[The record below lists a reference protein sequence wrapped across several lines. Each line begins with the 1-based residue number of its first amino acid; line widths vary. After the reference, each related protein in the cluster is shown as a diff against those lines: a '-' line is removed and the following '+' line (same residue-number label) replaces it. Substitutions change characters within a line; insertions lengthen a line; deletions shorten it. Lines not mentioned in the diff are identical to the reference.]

1 MSQRKQSGAQQLFD
15 DHRFK
20 HALTNTARVLA
31 EDSSLELALGNQP
44 YEDPLERNEMIVLSS
59 AAPADDTDPKRYLRG
74 QADIAALALR
84 HHNAVLHQQLRP
96 SDVTAAPIFDALERT
111 RIEALGAANMQGIQ
125 HNLQHYA
132 EVHCAQQGYAHYTD
146 ESAPPLPD
154 ILAMILREALIGSPP
169 PNAIAPLVSG
179 YKPKAIKAS
188 RETLESFL
196 DVIEDQE
203 TFAKRAKEWLRDLSL
218 LPELQSASPE
228 PNEADPS
235 DDDDAQELNTDAQ
248 QEDDEQQ
255 APPPPS
261 GHGDDSDEQADDGE
275 QEQAAPSPDDASG
288 PQHETTNQFRPN
300 APLFDA
306 LKPLS
311 SYHAYTD
318 AFDEIVEAD
327 TLCAPEDLQLF
338 RAQLDEQLKAH
349 QNVHTRLAAKLQRL
363 LLARQAREWMYDQ
376 EDGLIDNARLARLII
391 DPERREIYKYEK
403 PSEFRDSCVTLL
415 IDNSGSMRGRP
426 ITIAAMSADILAR
439 TLERCGVRVE
449 ILGFT
454 TQEWKGGLSRKAWE
468 KAGKPPSPGRLND
481 LRHIIYKS
489 ADMRMNKAR
498 RNLGLMLKDGLLK
511 ENIDGEALLWAHQRL
526 LARPEQRRILM
537 VISDGAPVDDATLS
551 SNSAGYLDQHLRD
564 VIEMIELRSEVE
576 LTAIGI
582 GHDVGRYYSRAITIH
597 EVEALGDTMLSE
609 MMRLFEN

>member
-1 MSQRKQSGAQQLFD
+1 MSQRKQSGAQQLFE

-31 EDSSLELALGNQP
+31 DKPELELALGNQP
-44 YEDPLERNEMIVLSS
+44 YEDPLELNEMLVLSA
-59 AAPADDTDPKRYLRG
+59 AAPDDDGEPKRYLRG

-84 HHNAVLHQQLRP
+84 HHNAPLHQQLRP

-111 RIEALGAANMQGIQ
+111 RIEALGAENMQGVQ

-146 ESAPPLPD
+146 ANDKPLPD
-154 ILAMILREALIGSPP
+154 MLAMILREALIGSAPP
-169 PNAIAPLVSG
+169 DAIAPLVAG
-179 YKPKAIKAS
+179 YKPKVMKTS
-188 RETLESFL
+188 RETLASFREVL
-196 DVIEDQE
+196 EDQK
-203 TFAKRAKEWLRDLSL
+203 TFANLAKQWLRDLSL
-218 LPELQSASPE
+218 LPELQPASPE
-228 PNEADPS
+228 ANESDPS
-235 DDDDAQELNTDAQ
+235 DDDDAQELNADAQ
-248 QEDDEQQ
+248 EEENEQE

-261 GHGDDSDEQADDGE
+261 GHGEDSDEQADGE
-275 QEQAAPSPDDASG
+275 QPQAAPAPDDANG
-288 PQHETTNQFRPN
+288 PQQESGNQLRPN

-311 SYHAYTD
+311 SYHAFTD
-318 AFDEIVEAD
+318 TFDETVEAD

-468 KAGKPPSPGRLND
+468 KAGKPANPGRLND

-489 ADMRMNKAR
+489 AEMRMNKAR

-551 SNSAGYLDQHLRD
+551 SNSAGYLDQHLRE

-582 GHDVGRYYSRAITIH
+582 GHDVGRYYKRAITIH

>member
-1 MSQRKQSGAQQLFD
+1 MSQRKQSGAQQLFE
-15 DHRFK
+15 DHHFK
-20 HALTNTARVLA
+20 HALTNTVRVLA
-31 EDSSLELALGNQP
+31 EDTTLELALGNQA
-44 YEDPLERNEMIVLSS
+44 YEDPLELNQMVVLSA
-59 AAPADDTDPKRYLRG
+59 AAPDDDADTKRYLRG
-74 QADIAALALR
+74 QADIAALAMR
-84 HHNAVLHQQLRP
+84 HHNAPLHQQLRP
-96 SDVTAAPIFDALERT
+96 SDLTAAPIFDALERT
-111 RIEALGAANMQGIQ
+111 RIEALGAANMQGVQ

-132 EVHCAQQGYAHYTD
+132 EVHCAQNGYAHYTD
-146 ESAPPLPD
+146 ESDKPLPD
-154 ILAMILREALIGSPP
+154 MLAMILRETLIGSEPP
-169 PNAIAPLVSG
+169 DTIAPLVAN
-179 YKPKAIKAS
+179 YKPKVMQAS
-188 RETLESFL
+188 RETLASFQEVL
-196 DVIEDQE
+196 EDQKA
-203 TFAKRAKEWLRDLSL
+203 FAQLAKQWLRDLSL
-218 LPELQSASPE
+218 LPELQPASPE
-228 PNEADPS
+228 ADEAEPS
-235 DDDDAQELNTDAQ
+235 DDDETQELSNDVQEPETEQ
-248 QEDDEQQ
+248 QE
-255 APPPPS
+255 PPSPS
-261 GHGDDSDEQADDGE
+261 GHAEESDEQADGE
-275 QEQAAPSPDDASG
+275 EPQAAPDDAAG
-288 PQHETTNQFRPN
+288 PQQEHGNQFRPN
-300 APLFDA
+300 APQFDS

-311 SYHAYTD
+311 SYHAFTD

-327 TLCAPEDLQLF
+327 TLCTPEDLQQF
-338 RAQLDEQLKAH
+338 RAQLDEQLKRH

-363 LLARQAREWMYDQ
+363 LLAHQAREWMYDQ

-468 KAGKPPSPGRLND
+468 KAGKPPAPGRLND

-489 ADMRMNKAR
+489 AEMRMNKAR

-551 SNSAGYLDQHLRD
+551 SNSAGYLDQHLRE